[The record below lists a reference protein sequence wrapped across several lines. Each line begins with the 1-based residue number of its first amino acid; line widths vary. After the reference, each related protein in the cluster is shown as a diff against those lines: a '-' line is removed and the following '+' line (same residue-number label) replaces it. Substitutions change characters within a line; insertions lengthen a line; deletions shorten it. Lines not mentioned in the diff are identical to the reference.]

1 MTIWDLPP
9 ATSNQPSVL
18 CDMFTIPWRQFSHL
32 LADTPEQIPI
42 MLQVAPEEEE
52 GEGGAMME
60 GVGDLLEAGADL
72 EDLNTLQDNLLEKA
86 TG

>member
-1 MTIWDLPP
+1 
-9 ATSNQPSVL
+9 
-18 CDMFTIPWRQFSHL
+18 
-32 LADTPEQIPI
+32 